1 MIIDLLS
8 LKMLK
13 WVVRIN
19 KVINNIIII
28 ILILDRV

>member
-8 LKMLK
+8 FKMLK